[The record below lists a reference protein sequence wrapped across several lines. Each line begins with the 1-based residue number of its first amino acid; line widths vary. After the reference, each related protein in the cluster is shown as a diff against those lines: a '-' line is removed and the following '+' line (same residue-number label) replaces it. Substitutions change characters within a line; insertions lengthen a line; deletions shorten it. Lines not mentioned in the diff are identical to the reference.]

1 MIRRPPRSTR
11 TDTLFPYTTLFRSHD
26 HVHVLGVELDQP
38 ADAAGFFCGDE
49 GGARAAERV
58 QHDVPWTA
66 GIADG
71 PLDQLHRLHGRVQV
85 VLLRLLDVPHIAL
98 VAVTA
103 PVAALTFGPTI
114 QAGPVMALVVGSA
127 GLDWVCG
134 PREEGGTQTGKA
146 VC

>member
-98 VAVTA
+98 VAVTD
-103 PVAALTFGPTI
+103 PVAVLTFGPTTERKSTRLNPSHHCATRVLYYACKKNTLTDNTV
-114 QAGPVMALVVGSA
+114 QL
-127 GLDWVCG
+127 
-134 PREEGGTQTGKA
+134 
-146 VC
+146 